1 MCNSCIYNCFNT
13 KFDFTFF
20 RVRKVRHNEESN
32 SFLSSFFLFSFFRT
46 TTAQPEIRFAPFT
59 RLILLQKRKKKKR
72 FLVIYDLL
80 CSVETIPFSKAKRK
94 EAIHRF
100 IPFEGGKKRN
110 KKKKKILPERE
121 NTHLYALNLSPSRE
135 RREI

>member
-59 RLILLQKRKKKKR
+59 RLILLQKRKKKKDFSLFMISYVASKQFR
-72 FLVIYDLL
+72 FQKQSEKKLFTGLFLL
-80 CSVETIPFSKAKRK
+80 R
-94 EAIHRF
+94 
-100 IPFEGGKKRN
+100 GGKKRN
-110 KKKKKILPERE
+110 KKKRKF
-121 NTHLYALNLSPSRE
+121 SPKGRTRISTR
-135 RREI
+135 